1 MRRGSIVV
9 KGAEAIAYAEK
20 YGEPLYVLGDQGEP
34 DWQADFARAH
44 QILQNEPN
52 RVYTTAD
59 PHCISEFIAVN
70 PAKTQV
76 VAQSAVG
83 ENVSLSRAPRLG
95 EDADAWWY
103 YLEREGKPALIDPE
117 NPDPKVADALHVSEE
132 ELRQILDFQLRE
144 TREEQS
150 RTTGYAR

>member
-52 RVYTTAD
+52 RVYTTPD
-59 PHCISEFIAVN
+59 PYCISEFIAVN

-76 VAQSAVG
+76 VAQSRVG
-83 ENVSLSRAPRLG
+83 DNVSLSRAPGLG

-103 YLEREGKPALIDPE
+103 YLESEGKPAVIRSGE
-117 NPDPKVADALHVSEE
+117 SRSEGGRCAAYE
-132 ELRQILDFQLRE
+132 
-144 TREEQS
+144 
-150 RTTGYAR
+150 